1 MTYHTEKIETAIAKI
16 HECLDAPI
24 DPVRV
29 RRLLKDIGKWS
40 AEAERE
46 AYARGKADVIK
57 AIQSRVNQI
66 VADGIKGTPTQ
77 LEYFKAG
84 CRRAISAV
92 NDGLGA
98 IRALIP
104 EN

>member
-46 AYARGKADVIK
+46 AYARGMAEGK
-57 AIQSRVNQI
+57 
-66 VADGIKGTPTQ
+66 
-77 LEYFKAG
+77 KAG
-84 CRRAISAV
+84 LVQALEVLEHDDFATRLQSASV
-92 NDGLGA
+92 

>member
-46 AYARGKADVIK
+46 AYARGKV
-57 AIQSRVNQI
+57 
-66 VADGIKGTPTQ
+66 
-77 LEYFKAG
+77 
-84 CRRAISAV
+84 
-92 NDGLGA
+92 DGLKDASVIINSRLHSGLPA
-98 IRALIP
+98 DLRGISEALLTLAQ
-104 EN
+104 ER